1 MKSLSQSGTS
11 RLHFRRLDECCTL
24 VMGQSPPG
32 ESYSTE
38 PVGMPFFQGKADFGP
53 LHPQARVWCSNPLR
67 IAEKEDILI
76 CVRAPVGPVNVADQ
90 RCCIGRGLAAVRPR
104 DGMDGG
110 YLYWWLRNSEVQL
123 QTLGS
128 GSTFQS
134 IGRTVLAT
142 FGIPVPPLADQQRI
156 AAKLDEQMAALDRA
170 EKALADQQAAA
181 SLLTAA
187 VLRGILA
194 SPFSGTWPLV
204 SLREASYIISKGT
217 TPTSIGLAFS
227 QSGIPFIRAEDIQ
240 GGEIDIRSVRMHID
254 EPTSKVLARSSL
266 QPGDL
271 LVTIAGTLGRVGYVP
286 DDTDEL
292 NCNQAVAFVRLKP
305 EILNVQYACISLQN
319 GILASCARA
328 DGAGN
333 SIQNM
338 SLAQLGELT
347 LPVPPLAV
355 QRQLVSSMRAAQD
368 RVKSTL
374 TSIEGRLAAA
384 TVLKAALLDAAFSGE
399 V

>member
-1 MKSLSQSGTS
+1 MDSDTFEQACVNSASG
-11 RLHFRRLDECCTL
+11 LAQKNL
-24 VMGQSPPG
+24 
-32 ESYSTE
+32 STE
-38 PVGMPFFQGKADFGP
+38 WLKECQFP
-53 LHPQARVWCSNPLR
+53 L
-67 IAEKEDILI
+67 
-76 CVRAPVGPVNVADQ
+76 
-90 RCCIGRGLAAVRPR
+90 
-104 DGMDGG
+104 
-110 YLYWWLRNSEVQL
+110 
-123 QTLGS
+123 
-128 GSTFQS
+128 
-134 IGRTVLAT
+134 
-142 FGIPVPPLADQQRI
+142 PPLQEQQRI
-156 AAKLDEQMAALDRA
+156 VAKLDEQMAALDCA
-170 EKALADQQAAA
+170 EKALAEQQAAA
-181 SLLTAA
+181 SVLTAA

-204 SLREASYIISKGT
+204 SLREASHIISKGT

-240 GGEIDIRSVRMHID
+240 GEKVDVASVRMHID

-286 DDTDEL
+286 DDTGEL

-305 EILNVQYACISLQN
+305 DILDVQYACISLQN
-319 GILASCARA
+319 GILASRARA

-368 RVKSTL
+368 RVKWTL

>member
-170 EKALADQQAAA
+170 QSALDVQSLTVDDAKSGLLRSVLQRAA
-181 SLLTAA
+181 SRHGGTAPLPS
-187 VLRGILA
+187 VCTIVMGQ
-194 SPFSGTWPLV
+194 SPPGDT
-204 SLREASYIISKGT
+204 YNN
-217 TPTSIGLAFS
+217 IG
-227 QSGIPFIRAEDIQ
+227 QGIPFYQGRVDFGELSPATRVWCSSPQKIAEAGDVLLCVRAPVGPTNIASERCCIGRGLAALHCKPMLDPMFLLWTLRAREDEWSMLSAGSTFEAITRAQ
-240 GGEIDIRSVRMHID
+240 LD
-254 EPTSKVLARSSL
+254 SL
-266 QPGDL
+266 TL
-271 LVTIAGTLGRVGYVP
+271 LVPSEDEQKAIAEQMSEQWQLLSSTKNLIATRHEQVAHLRV
-286 DDTDEL
+286 
-292 NCNQAVAFVRLKP
+292 
-305 EILNVQYACISLQN
+305 
-319 GILASCARA
+319 
-328 DGAGN
+328 
-333 SIQNM
+333 
-338 SLAQLGELT
+338 
-347 LPVPPLAV
+347 
-355 QRQLVSSMRAAQD
+355 
-368 RVKSTL
+368 
-374 TSIEGRLAAA
+374 
-384 TVLKAALLDAAFSGE
+384 ALLDAAFSGE
-399 V
+399 I